1 MVMKSLTESR
11 KVIEVLNHLGHSVSY
26 NLVEEIE
33 TELRYAANEKYIL
46 TPSGMNMD
54 ANACTGLAFENY
66 DRFVKTLTGEDTLH
80 DTVGIAYQTVKLD
93 DTIDNN
99 PSTNQETNPST
110 TDFNIASTSS
120 CGETMVCICLFLSK
134 LFTVLME
141 NIVWANKLEIEVLVG
156 I

>member
-1 MVMKSLTESR
+1 
-11 KVIEVLNHLGHSVSY
+11 
-26 NLVEEIE
+26 
-33 TELRYAANEKYIL
+33 
-46 TPSGMNMD
+46 MNMD

-120 CGETMVCICLFLSK
+120 CCETMVCICLFLSK